1 MREKSPYSE
10 FFWSEF
16 SRICTDYGEYTLR
29 IQFECG
35 KIRTRKNPNT
45 DTFHVVIYIIQ
56 RKGYFLFAWIATNFT
71 WICHSPIIFKCNVV
85 DTHGDL
91 SNFRVALS
99 CFFKYFYLVIFIFT
113 DSTKGAV
120 IVSCKRMK
128 GLRTKQNFSIILP
141 TTFRISIHLRT
152 NLDIYRNQYLQS
164 KTKRV
169 YCNIRIHCWITSSRD
184 PKRFIVLG
192 SQKHFCISLFFIT
205 NQLIYEFNK
214 IIR

>member
-1 MREKSPYSE
+1 MHEKCPYSE
-10 FFWSEF
+10 FFRPEF
-16 SRICTDYGEYTLR
+16 SHIWTDYGEYTPR

-71 WICHSPIIFKCNVV
+71 WICHSPIIFKCNVA

-141 TTFRISIHLRT
+141 TTFRISIHQES
-152 NLDIYRNQYLQS
+152 IFAKQS
-164 KTKRV
+164 KA
-169 YCNIRIHCWITSSRD
+169 RILQYQNPLLNYKQPRPQALHRAWFTET
-184 PKRFIVLG
+184 L
-192 SQKHFCISLFFIT
+192 L
-205 NQLIYEFNK
+205 Y
-214 IIR
+214 